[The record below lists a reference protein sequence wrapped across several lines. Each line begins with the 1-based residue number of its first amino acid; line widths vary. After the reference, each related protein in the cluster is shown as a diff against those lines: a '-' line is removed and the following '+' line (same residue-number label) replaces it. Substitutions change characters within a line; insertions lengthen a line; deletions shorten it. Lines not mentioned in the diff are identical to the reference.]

1 VTSSRDGQPAPA
13 RLTGPR
19 HAAAIAVTAV
29 AVVAV
34 AATGCAAVPTGGP
47 VQQVGTGLA
56 GASQEQDYSQP
67 IPVPPGSGWSPTEIV
82 DGFLAASASFA
93 SNHAVAQE
101 YLDPTARRSWRPGWA
116 VTVVSTTPNASIVP
130 APKEVTGNSAA
141 GQPDGNALA
150 RVEVTGQPV
159 ATLTGTGQYLVSSG
173 PPTKPIY
180 FSLIRV
186 DGQWRIDD
194 LPSSPLLLTEADFQ
208 HVYQAR
214 NLYYLAPSA
223 RTLVPDPVFAPL
235 EATNTELATGLV
247 NALLQDPAGWLNGAA
262 TTAFPAASSQIGQV
276 KIIGPN
282 ATVNLGGRAAAA
294 SLGQREQM
302 AAQLVWTL
310 TSGPTGIH
318 SVELEINGRPQQIMG
333 NQYQL
338 QQTYHAWVPA
348 QPAASTLYF
357 IGSSGAVEQMP
368 GAGQPASGQPGHATA
383 VVGEAGTATAPDL
396 SSIAVSP
403 DGRWLA
409 GISADGSA
417 VYTADLS
424 HGGALRVWKSPS
436 GSCTSLSWDSQ
447 GDLWIAAGG
456 DLWLMQPG
464 SDSASQVGLTALPAA
479 DNLTDFQVAPDGV
492 RAAMIVTTPSGTQV
506 QLAAITH
513 SGPSAW
519 AGQPVT
525 LGAGIADPEALSW
538 YGTDNVIVMS
548 GGAAGGQLDE
558 VPLNGGQ
565 PTAIAAAPGAVSMTA
580 TSPGQIG
587 SSVALGLSGG
597 QIMFSA
603 GLGAFQPT
611 HAVGRAPAYPG

>member
-1 VTSSRDGQPAPA
+1 M
-13 RLTGPR
+13 GPR
-19 HAAAIAVTAV
+19 QAAAIAVTA
-29 AVVAV
+29 AAAV
-34 AATGCAAVPTGGP
+34 AAAVTGCAAVPTGGP

-56 GASQEQDYSQP
+56 GVSQEQDYSQP

-130 APKEVTGNSAA
+130 APKEVTGNSAS
-141 GQPDGNALA
+141 GQPDGDALA

-180 FSLIRV
+180 FSLLRV

-208 HVYQAR
+208 RVYQAR

-223 RTLVPDPVFAPL
+223 RTLVPDSVFVPL

-262 TTAFPAASSQIGQV
+262 TTAFPAGSSQIGQV

-294 SLGQREQM
+294 SPGQREQM
-302 AAQLVWTL
+302 GAQLVWTL

-338 QQTYHAWVPA
+338 QQTYHAWVPV

-357 IGSSGAVEQMP
+357 IGSSGAVEQIP
-368 GAGQPASGQPGHATA
+368 GGGQPASGQPGHATS
-383 VVGEAGTATAPDL
+383 VVGEAGSAAAPDL

-409 GISADGSA
+409 GISADGSS

-424 HGGALRVWKSPS
+424 HGGALRMWKSPS

-464 SDSASQVGLTALPAA
+464 SGSASQVGLTALPPA
-479 DNLTDFQVAPDGV
+479 DNVTDFRVAPDGV
-492 RAAMIVTTPSGTQV
+492 RAAMIVTTASGTQV

-519 AGQPVT
+519 VGQPVT

-548 GGAAGGQLDE
+548 GGAAGAQLDE

-597 QIMFSA
+597 QIMVSA

-611 HAVGRAPAYPG
+611 RAVGRAPAYPG